1 MVMYYLKME
10 PHLFKEALDEQ
21 FKRLKAEKDETA
33 QAAKEQNDRK
43 DKQKEDESK
52 QDGGELVLYQ

>member
-43 DKQKEDESK
+43 DKQKEDKSK